1 MLKTIGYQFEQWNIL
16 VRTEKHVYN
25 TLNMLSVD
33 VTRKCLVVEGWCPV
47 FARAQVQEALHYET
61 MESNSQVGTIF
72 QVLHTK
78 DL

>member
-1 MLKTIGYQFEQWNIL
+1 MLKTIGYQFEQWNLL
-16 VRTEKHVYN
+16 VRIEKAIYN
-25 TLNMLSVD
+25 TLNMISID
-33 VTRKCLVVEGWCPV
+33 VTRKCLVVEGWFLV
-47 FARAQVQEALHYET
+47 FARAQVQDALHCET